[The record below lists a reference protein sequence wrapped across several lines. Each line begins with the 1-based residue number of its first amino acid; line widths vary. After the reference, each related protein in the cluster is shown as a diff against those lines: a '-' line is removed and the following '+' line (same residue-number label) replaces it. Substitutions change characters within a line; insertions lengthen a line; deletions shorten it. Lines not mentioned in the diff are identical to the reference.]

1 MLTYPLV
8 LGFWE
13 IALIAIVI
21 VLIIGG
27 KKIPELLSGI
37 GKGLKSFR
45 EGRDGVD
52 EQENQAE
59 KK

>member
-1 MLTYPLV
+1 M
-8 LGFWE
+8 
-13 IALIAIVI
+13 IAIVI